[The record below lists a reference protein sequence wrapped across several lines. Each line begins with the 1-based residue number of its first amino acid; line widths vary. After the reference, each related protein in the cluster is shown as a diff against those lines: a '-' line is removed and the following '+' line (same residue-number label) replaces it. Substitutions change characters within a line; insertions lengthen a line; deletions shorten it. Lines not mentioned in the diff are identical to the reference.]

1 MEKKFVVSVRL
12 YLGLSPP
19 RHCDL
24 VKTYQSRCY
33 VETSGESGVYRRFR
47 RQYRRQYRRRRRRS
61 RRQCCRHHPQYRCRF
76 RRQYRR
82 RFCSQYRRRLR
93 QYHRRLRQYHRRFR
107 RQCCRHNRRQ
117 YRRFRR
123 GFLRQYLRRFRHH
136 SSTGLTGNRDD
147 DGGQLELTCLFLSQ
161 LQWKWWLRL
170 ADVRFVQFRFNFI
183 W

>member
-1 MEKKFVVSVRL
+1 MEKKFVVSDRL

-24 VKTYQSRCY
+24 VKTYQSRCHE
-33 VETSGESGVYRRFR
+33 ETSRESDVYRRFR
-47 RQYRRQYRRRRRRS
+47 RRFRRRS
-61 RRQCCRHHPQYRCRF
+61 LRHCCRLHPQY
-76 RRQYRR
+76 
-82 RFCSQYRRRLR
+82 
-93 QYHRRLRQYHRRFR
+93 RRLRQYHRRFR
-107 RQCCRHNRRQ
+107 RQCSRHNRRQ

-123 GFLRQYLRRFRHH
+123 GFLRRFRRGFRRQYLRRFRHH

-170 ADVRFVQFRFNFI
+170 ADVRFVQFRFDFI
-183 W
+183 